1 MQGQTRKTAKTSIH
15 MNEEIDF
22 LMEAAEEG
30 MEKAIGHLERE
41 LQKLRAGKAN
51 PQMLDSVKVDYY
63 GTLTK
68 LSQVSNINTPDPRS
82 IVVQPWE
89 KNMLGPIE
97 KAIMAANLGF
107 NPQNDGILI
116 RVVVPPLTEERRRDL
131 VKKAKAEAENSKV
144 GIRSARREAIDAGK
158 KLEKEGVPEDLV
170 KKFESDVQELT
181 NKYIAKADKLVEAK
195 EADIMTI

>member
-1 MQGQTRKTAKTSIH
+1 
-15 MNEEIDF
+15 MNEELDF
-22 LMEAAEEG
+22 LMDAAVEG
-30 MEKAIGHLERE
+30 MDKAIGHLERE

-63 GTLTK
+63 GTPTRLT
-68 LSQVSNINTPDPRS
+68 QISNINTPDPRS
-82 IVVQPWE
+82 IVIQPWE

-107 NPQNDGILI
+107 NPQNDGIII

-131 VKKAKAEAENSKV
+131 VKKAKEEAENSKV
-144 GIRSARREAIDAGK
+144 GIRGSRREAIDAAK
-158 KLEKEGVPEDLV
+158 KLQKEGVPEDLV
-170 KKFESDVQELT
+170 KKFETDIQDLT
-181 NKYIAKADKLVEAK
+181 NKFIAKIDKLVEAK